1 MEGKNELQQVCET
14 VLALQKGVEEVDR
27 YLGRV
32 NTTVSELEKRLEA
45 EKLQERLAVCEK
57 KLSGITAEL
66 KRISDLTEKLEAAP
80 SAATLNDK
88 LDRIIELLEKQ
99 EALP

>member
-14 VLALQKGVEEVDR
+14 VLALQKGIESVDR
-27 YLGRV
+27 YLGQV
-32 NTTVSELEKRLEA
+32 NKAVAALEAQLEA
-45 EKLQERLAVCEK
+45 EKLQERLTVCEK

-80 SAATLNDK
+80 GAATLNDK
-88 LDRIIELLEKQ
+88 LDKIIELLEK
-99 EALP
+99 

>member
-27 YLGRV
+27 CLARV
-32 NTTVSELEKRLEA
+32 NTTVGEMEKRLEA
-45 EKLQERLAVCEK
+45 EKLQERLTVCEK

-66 KRISDLTEKLEAAP
+66 KKISDLTERLEAAP
-80 SAATLNDK
+80 SAATINDK

-99 EALP
+99 RG